1 MFDIFEEYYFSKQ
14 LIANEIQKRNNYLSK
29 KYPHTFS
36 DISTYANLL
45 DKNLIETKFQAQSIE
60 LNVCCDYTMVNFN
73 EINIHGTFNNKVYN
87 NPKVIILFSSIYKIN
102 INGYNIRID
111 TIR

>member
-1 MFDIFEEYYFSKQ
+1 MFDIFEEYYFNKQ

-45 DKNLIETKFQAQSIE
+45 DKNLKLFAVLKLVEKILKKFATFVFIE
-60 LNVCCDYTMVNFN
+60 LSHIYC
-73 EINIHGTFNNKVYN
+73 K
-87 NPKVIILFSSIYKIN
+87 KLF
-102 INGYNIRID
+102 IR
-111 TIR
+111 